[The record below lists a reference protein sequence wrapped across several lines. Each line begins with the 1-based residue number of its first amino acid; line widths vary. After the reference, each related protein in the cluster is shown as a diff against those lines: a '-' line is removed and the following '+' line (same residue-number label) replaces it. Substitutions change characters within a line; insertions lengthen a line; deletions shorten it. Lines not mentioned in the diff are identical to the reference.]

1 MEDEEK
7 VLISKVCIQKIKMGL
22 KTIKLNEKNKNLKK
36 EASEMPNMIDKEL
49 SDDSESLEEKILEKM
64 KETKKSDPDMNANLY
79 ILYRN
84 LVDNKISE
92 ERPLRLSS
100 MYVKIEPYNKIIK

>member
-36 EASEMPNMIDKEL
+36 EASEMLDMIDREL

-92 ERPLRLSS
+92 EQALQLYS